1 MRHVAAQTHAK
12 QHTQR
17 HRARVAGGKDA
28 QIVAK
33 AIGIDRKDSVA
44 KRAVFRPILTSP
56 YVLQWPR
63 IAKPDAE
70 MLLHALVEQLATV
83 PDSQSTIHGTTIG
96 LNMVTK
102 LLESHIDSKRE
113 SKAESKA
120 TAAKPRFLFVCEGDS
135 LSPALIA
142 HIPMLVASYNAMCA
156 PTAEHTPVVLIPF
169 APGAEL
175 LLSTALHVRRA
186 SVLLLHTDAQAS
198 VALEHRIGAALGTE
212 MLTRGFR
219 AKWLDQ
225 SIHAQKHTLQPVHI
239 KHVVSSTPMNL
250 AESKLKKKQSRKAHK
265 QQRKQSSS
273 NTQAAT

>member
-1 MRHVAAQTHAK
+1 MRRTAAQTHAK

-17 HRARVAGGKDA
+17 HRAKVAGGKDA
-28 QIVAK
+28 QLVAK
-33 AIGIDRKDSVA
+33 AIGIDRKESVA

-56 YVLQWPR
+56 FALQWPR

-70 MLLHALVEQLATV
+70 MLLHALVEQLTQV
-83 PDSQSTIHGTTIG
+83 PDSQSRIHGVSVG
-96 LNMVTK
+96 LNIVTK

-113 SKAESKA
+113 SGTETKA
-120 TAAKPRFLFVCEGDS
+120 TGAQPRFLFVCEGDS
-135 LSPALIA
+135 LSPALLA

-156 PTAEHTPVVLIPF
+156 PTAENIPVVLIPF

-186 SVLLLHTDAQAS
+186 SVILMHTDAQAS
-198 VALEHRIGAALGTE
+198 IALEHRIGAVIGTE

-225 SIHAQKHTLQPVHI
+225 CSSAQKHTLQPVHI
-239 KHVVSSTPMNL
+239 KHVASSTPINL
-250 AESKLKKKQSRKAHK
+250 AESKQKKKQSRKEHHR
-265 QQRKQSSS
+265 QRKQILT
-273 NTQAAT
+273 NRRATT